1 VGLAFDVLG
10 KHGGESRLADAG
22 LARDQHHP
30 TIAALRLLTAA
41 NKQLDFLLTADKRR
55 LRRIIWR
62 PRSIPLHRADLRS
75 MLICGITQIS
85 WANCRGFDP

>member
-1 VGLAFDVLG
+1 VWVAFDVLG

-41 NKQLDFLLTADKRR
+41 NKQLDFLLTPTSGVCDGSFGAHGQYHYAG
-55 LRRIIWR
+55 RIC
-62 PRSIPLHRADLRS
+62 AA
-75 MLICGITQIS
+75 C
-85 WANCRGFDP
+85 